1 MKPFREVIDGIHKA
15 VMAACDRLEALWGIT
30 EGGAEV

>member
-1 MKPFREVIDGIHKA
+1 MKPFREVIDRKA
-15 VMAACDRLEALWGIT
+15 VMSACDRLEALWGIT